1 MDIGQT
7 SAMGVGGLR
16 TEMGVVGQA
25 SGVEADL
32 RVHGDFDLTSVVD
45 FGWLEVPGGYYFQ
58 RSEIVYSSEVTV
70 LEILVGL
77 TSVMGDDFAL
87 GAVSAGLGSGLMV
100 GGMVALEMEA
110 VSASADLG
118 SGTAMGGMVVLETE
132 AVFLGRGFWVHYYI
146 ESLTCTGGDWFFQ
159 GSRVDCI
166 VGYTFASVVCH
177 NRGSWV
183 YLDPADGHTNKNC
196 HICIVFLGEICIQ
209 IVYFLHLS
217 SDMVVAFLDWCWICP
232 DFWWNF

>member
-1 MDIGQT
+1 M
-7 SAMGVGGLR
+7 M
-16 TEMGVVGQA
+16 VVWQA

-32 RVHGDFDLTSVVD
+32 RVHGDFDLTSVVG
-45 FGWLEVPGGYYFQ
+45 FGWLEVPDEYYFPG
-58 RSEIVYSSEVTV
+58 SEIVYLSGVTV

-146 ESLTCTGGDWFFQ
+146 ESLTCNGGDWFFQ

-183 YLDPADGHTNKNC
+183 DLDPADGHTNKNC

-217 SDMVVAFLDWCWICP
+217 SDMVVDFP
-232 DFWWNF
+232 D